1 MTVNITA
8 HILGKKTLESLQ
20 THTTTMG
27 DTVTCTECGHE
38 NEYETLYQNHSSQT
52 KKVELKCTE
61 CNNRVTTEFHCGE
74 CDTWYGGRV
83 MLKPYDNGS
92 VCKYV
97 CPECDGLIRKGP
109 VLDTRQGQYR

>member
-1 MTVNITA
+1 MIVN
-8 HILGKKTLESLQ
+8 LGRQMLRKQTLEN
-20 THTTTMG
+20 THTSIVTMG
-27 DTVTCTECGHE
+27 DTVTCTECG
-38 NEYETLYQNHSSQT
+38 NEDDYETLHENHSSQT
-52 KKVELKCTE
+52 KKVELKCTD
-61 CNNRVTTEFHCGE
+61 CNNRITTEFHCGK

-97 CPECDGLIRKGP
+97 CPECDGLVRKGP